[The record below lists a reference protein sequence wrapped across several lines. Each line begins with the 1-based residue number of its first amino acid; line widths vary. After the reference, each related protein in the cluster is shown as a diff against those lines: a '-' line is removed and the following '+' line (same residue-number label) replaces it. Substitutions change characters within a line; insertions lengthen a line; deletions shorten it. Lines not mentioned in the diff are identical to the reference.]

1 MIRLDHPNDIK
12 RGGVCIYFKE
22 ILPIRVMN
30 IPHLKEALLLQINY
44 NNKRVVV
51 SVIYRSPSQNNSE
64 FDSFL
69 RSVERLLSD
78 IKKIKPFLSVITG
91 DFNARTSCWWSEDI
105 NTSEGLK
112 LLSLTSANGVSQLIN
127 EPTHLQ
133 TSNSSCIDLIFTDQP
148 SLSVNSGVHAS
159 LHPNCHHQIVHSSF
173 NLNISYPPP
182 YQRLV
187 WDYKKADSKSIRK
200 ALDSVN
206 WERLFDQ
213 LDINAQV
220 AAFNETIL
228 NVFRNYVLNK
238 YITIDD
244 KDPVWMKENKKQRS
258 KKKINSTKNILKMED
273 LKVTLFF
280 LKN

>member
-1 MIRLDHPNDIK
+1 M
-12 RGGVCIYFKE
+12 
-22 ILPIRVMN
+22 
-30 IPHLKEALLLQINY
+30 
-44 NNKRVVV
+44 
-51 SVIYRSPSQNNSE
+51 
-64 FDSFL
+64 
-69 RSVERLLSD
+69 
-78 IKKIKPFLSVITG
+78 
-91 DFNARTSCWWSEDI
+91 SCWWSEDI

-148 SLSVNSGVHAS
+148 NLSVNSGVHAS

-228 NVFRNYVLNK
+228 NVFRNYVPNK

-244 KDPVWMKENKKQRS
+244 KDPVWMKENIKTKIKEKNTFYQKQIENGRRES
-258 KKKINSTKNILKMED
+258 DFILLEK
-273 LKVTLFF
+273 LIT
-280 LKN
+280 